1 MNKSSKS
8 GIKLTEEEIKERKKA
23 SKTIA
28 DLRLQQKNAIQ
39 NLDYD
44 TAEALEKQM
53 REARLNEAE
62 YVFQKKLEEFSQR
75 LPQIVQD
82 SYKIIDGIQKWSKN
96 EEHQIRSRINTDF
109 ESLRSRHVKD
119 LISLEKDFAA
129 ARLRETER
137 TIPEQEELLKKSKNA
152 ALIKD
157 FELARNYREAANL
170 LAETDLETR
179 LAKTDNDFENL
190 RKALLTK
197 QRDEVEF
204 LSKKLDDELS
214 TLERKAQIKL
224 QNEETNRNIKIFG
237 CFDKYTTAGCGSI
250 DPNEANA
257 KIRKFDQ
264 ICTQILNEMNC
275 PKPKGIGDS
284 YATNSQI
291 DNAKAQNSKKAST
304 TKRTRTASRLQ
315 K

>member
-1 MNKSSKS
+1 MNQSL
-8 GIKLTEEEIKERKKA
+8 KLRTKPQTEEDKKKLKD

-28 DLRLQQKNAIQ
+28 DLRIQQKNAIQ

-44 TAEALEKQM
+44 TAEYLEKQIQDVH
-53 REARLNEAE
+53 AGQSD
-62 YVFQKKLEEFSQR
+62 YIFHKKLDEFSQR

-82 SYKIIDGIQKWSKN
+82 SNTAVEKIRTWNKN
-96 EEHQIRSRINTDF
+96 EEHQIRARVNNDF
-109 ESLRSRHVKD
+109 ESLRGRHVKE
-119 LISLEKDFAA
+119 LIELEKDFAS

-190 RKALLTK
+190 RKSLLAK
-197 QRDEVEF
+197 QKDEVEY
-204 LSKKLDDELS
+204 LSKRLDEELL
-214 TLERKAQIKL
+214 TLERKTQIKL
-224 QNEETNRNIKIFG
+224 QNEESSRNIKIFG
-237 CFDKYTTAGCGSI
+237 CFEKYSTAGCGST
-250 DPNEANA
+250 DPNEMYNR
-257 KIRKFDQ
+257 IRKFDQ
-264 ICTQILNEMNC
+264 VCTQILMDMNC
-275 PKPKGIGDS
+275 PKPKGIGDN

-291 DNAKAQNSKKAST
+291 EAAKLQNSKRAAASRTSRT
-304 TKRTRTASRLQ
+304 TKLQ